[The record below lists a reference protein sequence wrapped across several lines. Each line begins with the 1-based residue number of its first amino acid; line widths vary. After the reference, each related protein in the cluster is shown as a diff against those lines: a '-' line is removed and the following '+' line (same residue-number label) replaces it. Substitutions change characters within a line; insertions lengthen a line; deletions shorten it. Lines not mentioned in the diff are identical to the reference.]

1 MGASGK
7 MEIRPSGHLWG
18 ELEEQRLATTDRMPQ
33 MRPVDRK
40 PLYEQVSDRLREF
53 VNVNNLQPGDRLMTE
68 RELAQQ
74 LSVGRS
80 SIREAITAMRIQGM
94 VEVRHGDGIYLL
106 RRPEDLI
113 SSLAAELV
121 ETHIDHPYI
130 WETRQAL
137 ETQCAR
143 LAATRA
149 TAGDLRKLER
159 SLKTMKAE
167 IADGEPGLVGD
178 REFHLGVAQASH
190 NPILI
195 RLLTGIRESLD
206 RTSETSLTRS
216 GQPPQ
221 SLAQH
226 QVIFDA
232 IRARQSTEAADAMLQ
247 HLVGTT
253 DTLLKVPPVTAP
265 KPAAAQSR
273 RKTITPRG

>member
-1 MGASGK
+1 M
-7 MEIRPSGHLWG
+7 
-18 ELEEQRLATTDRMPQ
+18 ATADRTPQ
-33 MRPVDRK
+33 LRPVDRK

-53 VNVNNLQPGDRLMTE
+53 VDVNNLQPGARLMTE

-80 SIREAITAMRIQGM
+80 SVREAITALRIQGM

-113 SSLAAELV
+113 STLATELV

-149 TAGDLRKLER
+149 TPGDLRKLGR
-159 SLKTMKAE
+159 SLKTMEAE
-167 IADGEPGLVGD
+167 VAQGDPGLEGD
-178 REFHLGVAQASH
+178 RQFHLGVAESSH

-206 RTSETSLTRS
+206 RTSETSLTRA
-216 GQPPQ
+216 GQPAK

-226 QVIFDA
+226 QIIFDA
-232 IRARQSTEAADAMLQ
+232 IKARQPTEAADAMLA

-253 DTLLKVPPVTAP
+253 DTLVKVPDP
-265 KPAAAQSR
+265 KR
-273 RKTITPRG
+273 

>member
-1 MGASGK
+1 
-7 MEIRPSGHLWG
+7 
-18 ELEEQRLATTDRMPQ
+18 LATADRTPQ
-33 MRPVDRK
+33 LRPVDRK

-53 VNVNNLQPGDRLMTE
+53 VDVNNLQPGDRLMTE

-80 SIREAITAMRIQGM
+80 SVREAITALRIQGM

-113 SSLAAELV
+113 STLATELV

-149 TAGDLRKLER
+149 TPGDLRKLGR
-159 SLKTMKAE
+159 SLKAMEAE
-167 IADGEPGLVGD
+167 IAQGNPGLEGD
-178 REFHLGVAQASH
+178 RQFHLGVAESSH

-206 RTSETSLTRS
+206 RTSETSLTRA
-216 GQPPQ
+216 GQPAK

-226 QVIFDA
+226 QIIYDA
-232 IRARQSTEAADAMLQ
+232 IKARQPTEAADAMLA

-253 DTLLKVPPVTAP
+253 DTLVKVPDP
-265 KPAAAQSR
+265 KR
-273 RKTITPRG
+273 

>member
-1 MGASGK
+1 
-7 MEIRPSGHLWG
+7 
-18 ELEEQRLATTDRMPQ
+18 LATADRTPQ
-33 MRPVDRK
+33 LRPVDRK

-53 VNVNNLQPGDRLMTE
+53 VDVNNLQPGARLMTE

-80 SIREAITAMRIQGM
+80 SVREAITALRIQGM

-113 SSLAAELV
+113 STLATELV

-149 TAGDLRKLER
+149 TPGDLRKLGR
-159 SLKTMKAE
+159 SLKTMEAE
-167 IADGEPGLVGD
+167 VAQGDPGLEGD
-178 REFHLGVAQASH
+178 RQFHLGVAESSH

-206 RTSETSLTRS
+206 RTSETSLTRA
-216 GQPPQ
+216 GQPAK

-226 QVIFDA
+226 QIIFDA
-232 IRARQSTEAADAMLQ
+232 IKARQPTEAADAMLA

-253 DTLLKVPPVTAP
+253 DTLVKVPDP
-265 KPAAAQSR
+265 KR
-273 RKTITPRG
+273 

>member
-1 MGASGK
+1 M
-7 MEIRPSGHLWG
+7 
-18 ELEEQRLATTDRMPQ
+18 ATADRTPQ
-33 MRPVDRK
+33 LRPVDRK

-53 VNVNNLQPGDRLMTE
+53 VDVNNLQPGARLMTE

-80 SIREAITAMRIQGM
+80 SVREAITALRIQGM

-113 SSLAAELV
+113 STLATELV

-149 TAGDLRKLER
+149 TPGDLRKLGR
-159 SLKTMKAE
+159 SLKTMEAE
-167 IADGEPGLVGD
+167 VAQGDPGLEGD
-178 REFHLGVAQASH
+178 RQFHLGVAESSH

-206 RTSETSLTRS
+206 RTSETSLTRA
-216 GQPPQ
+216 GQPAK

-226 QVIFDA
+226 QIIYDA
-232 IRARQSTEAADAMLQ
+232 IKARQPTEAADAMLA

-253 DTLLKVPPVTAP
+253 DTLVKVPDP
-265 KPAAAQSR
+265 KR
-273 RKTITPRG
+273 